1 MAGANHEP
9 STPRTER
16 LREALVG
23 QKYTICADRAVLV
36 TESYRQT
43 EGMHPA
49 IRQAMAF
56 EKVLREMPIWIQD
69 GELIVG
75 NVASRPNGAN
85 IFPEY
90 DCEWMEQRAGHHL
103 HQSRRPLHPPR

>member
-1 MAGANHEP
+1 MAETKHKP

-16 LREALVG
+16 LREALVT
-23 QKYTICADRAVLV
+23 QKYTICADRAVLL
-36 TESYRQT
+36 TQSYRQT

-49 IRQAMAF
+49 IRQALAF
-56 EKVLREMPIWIQD
+56 EKVLREMPIWIRD

-75 NVASRPNGAN
+75 NVAAKPNGAN

-90 DCEWMEQRAGHHL
+90 DCEWMEGELDTISTRAGD
-103 HQSRRPLHPPR
+103 R